1 MATLED
7 DTLDAFKGL
16 LHPGMIRERC
26 WVVPLLGGSNKVMY
40 EHDEK
45 FHTFLNAMI
54 MYSCYEGDMNNSMMD
69 SDTTMPPRRGMAQTL
84 DVDLAAQQNELRQM
98 MLAQQQEIAPVNQ
111 PVASKILNADPVIP
125 ENPMAPE
132 VPIAPLAVPPT
143 PLVRTPEELYDKF
156 RRMKALEF
164 EGSTNPIEA
173 DN

>member
-16 LHPGMIRERC
+16 LHP
-26 WVVPLLGGSNKVMY
+26 VP
-40 EHDEK
+40 
-45 FHTFLNAMI
+45 
-54 MYSCYEGDMNNSMMD
+54 
-69 SDTTMPPRRGMAQTL
+69 P
-84 DVDLAAQQNELRQM
+84 
-98 MLAQQQEIAPVNQ
+98 APVNQ